1 MGEEDQYS
9 LNMAVGKMA
18 PSSDTNYAAEKGSSS
33 SGSTNP
39 KLRNLQLAG
48 HVGFDSLPDQ
58 LVNQSVAAGFTFN
71 VMCIGET
78 GLGKSTLM
86 DSLFNT
92 NFESTPSSHKEPSVK
107 LRAHTYELEESNVK
121 LKLTL
126 CDTVGF
132 GDQVNKEDS
141 FGPVVD
147 YVDSQ
152 FEAYLQEELKIKRNL
167 SNFHDSRVHAC
178 LYFITPNGHGLK
190 SIDLVCM
197 KKLDAKV
204 NIIPII
210 AKADTINKTELT
222 NFKSKIM
229 SELINNGVQI
239 YQFPTSD
246 ETISDVNKN
255 MNSQMPF
262 AVVGSNDFVKVGNKM
277 VRARQYPWG
286 VVQVENDS
294 HCDFTKLR
302 EMLIRTNMEDLRD
315 TTHSKHYEVYR
326 KDRLQQM
333 GFSDNDGQPGNFA
346 EQYATRRESH
356 LTALQQKEEEMRQ
369 KFVIRVKEKES
380 ELKEAERE
388 LNARFDDMKI
398 SISDE
403 KKQVD
408 EQRRLLDEQIADFHR
423 RKAQYEAEK
432 MHAASHN
439 TLGGTLKNFKKK

>member
-1 MGEEDQYS
+1 
-9 LNMAVGKMA
+9 MAVGKSSA
-18 PSSDTNYAAEKGSSS
+18 PANGGGS
-33 SGSTNP
+33 GGGGVG
-39 KLRNLQLAG
+39 KMRNLSLGG

-58 LVNQSVAAGFTFN
+58 LVNQSVTAGFTFN

-78 GLGKSTLM
+78 GLGKSTLS

-92 NFESTPSSHKEPSVK
+92 TFDSAPENHKEPGVRLK
-107 LRAHTYELEESNVK
+107 AHTYELQESNVN

-126 CDTVGF
+126 VDTVGY

-141 FGPVVD
+141 FKPIVD
-147 YVDSQ
+147 YIDAQ
-152 FEAYLQEELKIKRNL
+152 YELYLQEELKIKRNL

-333 GFSDNDGQPGNFA
+333 GFSDIDGQPGNFA

>member
-1 MGEEDQYS
+1 
-9 LNMAVGKMA
+9 MAVGKTTTGSSA
-18 PSSDTNYAAEKGSSS
+18 PQNGSGSSS
-33 SGSTNP
+33 SNP
-39 KLRNLQLAG
+39 KMRGLNLGG

-58 LVNQSVAAGFTFN
+58 LVNQSVTAGFTFN
-71 VMCIGET
+71 IMCIGET

-92 NFESTPSSHKEPSVK
+92 NFDSAPASHKEPAVR
-107 LRAHTYELEESNVK
+107 LRSHTYELEESDVK

-132 GDQVNKEDS
+132 GDQVNKEES
-141 FGPVVD
+141 FGPIVD
-147 YVDSQ
+147 HVDNQ

-167 SNFHDSRVHAC
+167 SGCHDSRIHAC

-197 KKLDAKV
+197 KKLDSKV

-210 AKADTINKTELT
+210 AKADTINKPELAK
-222 NFKSKIM
+222 FKAKVM
-229 SELINNGVQI
+229 SELLNNGVHI
-239 YQFPTSD
+239 YSFPVDD
-246 ETISDVNKN
+246 ETISERNKE
-255 MNSQMPF
+255 MNAHLPF
-262 AVVGSNDFVKVGNKM
+262 AVVGSNEFVKVGNKM

-286 VVQVENDS
+286 VVQVENES

-315 TTHSKHYEVYR
+315 QTHFKHYELYR
-326 KDRLQQM
+326 KERLQQM
-333 GFSDNDGQPGNFA
+333 GFSDANENGSGTGSGGVKPGSFA
-346 EQYATRRESH
+346 EQYAARRENH
-356 LTALQQKEEEMRQ
+356 LTSLQQKEEEMRQ
-369 KFVIRVKEKES
+369 KFVIRVKEKEG

-398 SISDE
+398 AISDE
-403 KKQVD
+403 KKQV
-408 EQRRLLDEQIADFHR
+408 EEKRRLLEDQIADFQR

-432 MHAASHN
+432 MNSGHHTL
-439 TLGGTLKNFKKK
+439 TLGKLGKKK

>member
-326 KDRLQQM
+326 KDRLQQVM
-333 GFSDNDGQPGNFA
+333 NLNKRDAVFEVIFRASQRA
-346 EQYATRRESH
+346 YISH
-356 LTALQQKEEEMRQ
+356 FTGS
-369 KFVIRVKEKES
+369 VG
-380 ELKEAERE
+380 
-388 LNARFDDMKI
+388 
-398 SISDE
+398 
-403 KKQVD
+403 
-408 EQRRLLDEQIADFHR
+408 
-423 RKAQYEAEK
+423 
-432 MHAASHN
+432 SH
-439 TLGGTLKNFKKK
+439 